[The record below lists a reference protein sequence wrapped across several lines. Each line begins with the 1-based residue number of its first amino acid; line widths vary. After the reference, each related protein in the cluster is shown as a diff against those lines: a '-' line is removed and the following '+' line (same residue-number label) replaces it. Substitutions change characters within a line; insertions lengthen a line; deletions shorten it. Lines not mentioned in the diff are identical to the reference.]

1 MTRLLSEADYASHQ
15 AKHGRARPQSTV
27 TEPTPYVVDRVSLK
41 DIFAPMARPVK
52 AAKKAVPTESQ
63 EQIAVIK
70 WCDTQ
75 PLAKYIFAI
84 PNGANKSMASAAKF
98 KREGLRKGVPDLMLP
113 IPCNGFHG
121 LFIELKRTKGSVTS
135 KEQRGWIALLHQ
147 AGYAAFVCRGADEA
161 IDRIKAYLSA

>member
-15 AKHGRARPQSTV
+15 AKHGRARPQSTK

-41 DIFAPMARPVK
+41 DIFAPMAKPVK

-98 KREGLRKGVPDLMLP
+98 KREGLRSGYPDLGLD
-113 IPCNGFHG
+113 IARNGFHG
-121 LFIELKRTKGSVTS
+121 LRIEMKRTKGSVTS
-135 KEQRGWIALLHQ
+135 KEQLDWIDFLHEQ
-147 AGYAAFVCRGADEA
+147 GFACFVCRGADEA
-161 IDRIKAYLSA
+161 IRVIEEYLK